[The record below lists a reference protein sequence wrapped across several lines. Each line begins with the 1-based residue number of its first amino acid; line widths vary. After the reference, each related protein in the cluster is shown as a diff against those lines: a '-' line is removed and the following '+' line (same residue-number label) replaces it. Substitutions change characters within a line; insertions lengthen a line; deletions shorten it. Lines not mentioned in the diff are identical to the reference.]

1 MTGWRW
7 KSSADRGADAAATS
21 VGHLRANYPGFWFVL
36 EGQEEF
42 LFEGEPLIRA
52 QQGDVVF
59 KPVGRWHRATAAG
72 AGTQPGWRST
82 RGREFALVS
91 GGGGK

>member
-1 MTGWRW
+1 
-7 KSSADRGADAAATS
+7 
-21 VGHLRANYPGFWFVL
+21 VL

-72 AGTQPGWRST
+72 SGIST
-82 RGREFALVS
+82 RLAINARPGNLHWVPESA
-91 GGGGK
+91 GGK